1 MTAVIHHARLAWDGA
16 MAFVGASAHP
26 DLYGWL
32 AERLTDVLGPI
43 GGEALAE
50 TRVRLTHSR
59 RPDAP
64 QVESG
69 RWRARLEDVL
79 DAAPELSGPL
89 GTLINDTRLR
99 LREVQPQA
107 DVMPWR
113 AR

>member
-1 MTAVIHHARLAWDGA
+1 MTAVTHHPRLAWDGA
-16 MAFVGASAHP
+16 MAFVRASAHP

-32 AERLTDVLGPI
+32 AERLTDVLGPA

-50 TRVRLTHSR
+50 TRVRLARSP

-69 RWRARLEDVL
+69 CWSARLEDAL

-89 GTLINDTRLR
+89 GTLIRDTRLR
-99 LREVQPQA
+99 LREVEPGG
-107 DVMPWR
+107 PWR

>member
-1 MTAVIHHARLAWDGA
+1 MTAVIHHPRLAWDGA

-32 AERLTDVLGPI
+32 AERLADVLGPE
-43 GGEALAE
+43 GAQALTE
-50 TRVRLTHSR
+50 TRVRLTYSR

-79 DAAPELSGPL
+79 GARPELDGPL
-89 GTLINDTRLR
+89 GTLIHDTRLR
-99 LREVQPQA
+99 LREVQP
-107 DVMPWR
+107 
-113 AR
+113 